1 MQLSIII
8 VNYNTSHLVLDCVK
22 SIHANTS
29 RDLSY
34 EIIVVDNASS
44 PTEVEALKK
53 IDNIKLILS
62 DKNLGFGKGN
72 NLGALHAEGEMLL
85 FLNSDTIL
93 YEDSLSTM
101 YKFFISNEENLNI
114 GALGCE
120 LVDVNKAP
128 NGSYYHFTNCRKI
141 IKSYIGIVF
150 KKLAPKE
157 APFAFNEK
165 GVAKVDFIIGADLM
179 MKKNIF
185 KKIGGFDKDYFM
197 YFEEAD
203 MQLKLKELG
212 LNRIVINHTHII
224 HLEGGSSESIE
235 KLSNRRRIMI
245 QQGKNLYLR
254 KNDKKWYPF
263 YVVADFIY
271 SLARFFNKNY
281 TFKEN
286 LSFFKKNLKSY

>member
-8 VNYNTSHLVLDCVK
+8 VNYNTSNLVADCVK
-22 SIHANTS
+22 SIIANTS
-29 RDLSY
+29 QDLSY

-44 PTEVEALKK
+44 QADIEKLKT
-53 IDNIKLILS
+53 INNINLVLS
-62 DKNLGFGKGN
+62 NENLGFGKGN
-72 NLGALHAEGEMLL
+72 NLGVKHSKGDILL

-93 YEDSLSTM
+93 YEDSLNIM
-101 YKFFISNEENLNI
+101 YNFFVENETTLNM

-120 LVDVNKAP
+120 LVDVEKKP
-128 NGSYYHFTNCRKI
+128 NGSYYHFTNCKKI
-141 IKSYIGIVF
+141 MKSYGSMIF
-150 KKLAPKE
+150 KKLSPKDV
-157 APFAFNEK
+157 PFKFNEN
-165 GVAKVDFIIGADLM
+165 GVAEVDFVIGADLM
-179 MKKNIF
+179 MRKDIF